1 MEIRLRLFTTERKT
15 QFDEQEAKSDKLS
28 IWSKS
33 GYVTNR
39 GFNGC
44 VK

>member
-1 MEIRLRLFTTERKT
+1 FRL
-15 QFDEQEAKSDKLS
+15 DEQEAKSDKLS